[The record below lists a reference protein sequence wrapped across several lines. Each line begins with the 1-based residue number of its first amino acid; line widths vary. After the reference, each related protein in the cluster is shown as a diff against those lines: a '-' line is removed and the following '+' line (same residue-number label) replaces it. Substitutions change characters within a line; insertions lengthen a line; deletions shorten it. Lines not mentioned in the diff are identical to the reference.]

1 MLNAAQHCSPF
12 QVAAP
17 LTASGLLPGSSGT
30 FEVERNSSCSY
41 VEALKVFEEQVDKF
55 KSLHID
61 SAEFSCLKALV
72 LFNPGK
78 LSITYYLVLHIVSN

>member
-12 QVAAP
+12 QVATP
-17 LTASGLLPGSSGT
+17 LTASGLLPGSNGRY
-30 FEVERNSSCSY
+30 EVERNSSCSY
-41 VEALKVFEEQVDKF
+41 AETLNLFEEQVDKF

-78 LSITYYLVLHIVSN
+78 CYNSL